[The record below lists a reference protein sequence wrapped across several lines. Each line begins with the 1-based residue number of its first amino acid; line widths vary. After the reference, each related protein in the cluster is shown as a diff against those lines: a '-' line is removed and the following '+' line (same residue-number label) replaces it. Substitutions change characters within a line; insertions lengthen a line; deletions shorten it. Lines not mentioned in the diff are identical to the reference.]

1 MSDDD
6 VGYGKPPKHSRFKPG
21 NNANPKGRPKRKP
34 TAIAEIIDDVLDGP
48 AEYRERGRTKKASR
62 RELTVK
68 THIKRAL
75 AGDLSSIETTR
86 GLTSKLDP
94 AALGTA
100 NGAALQE
107 AQPRRCIAT
116 RKRVVYFSR
125 SLILSRPARAQASS
139 NLPPGA
145 PAALGGGLAFRG
157 RRPPALEQESFE
169 RVLSVRH

>member
-6 VGYGKPPKHSRFKPG
+6 VGYRKPPKHSRFKPG

-75 AGDLSSIETTR
+75 AGDLSSIETILLLRAHAQTSGDAGVQRLEVTDWLPDYPGQTGEQKTR
-86 GLTSKLDP
+86 EFAAKTNAEVP
-94 AALGTA
+94 AWWKDADA
-100 NGAALQE
+100 EPEDND
-107 AQPRRCIAT
+107 
-116 RKRVVYFSR
+116 K
-125 SLILSRPARAQASS
+125 
-139 NLPPGA
+139 
-145 PAALGGGLAFRG
+145 
-157 RRPPALEQESFE
+157 
-169 RVLSVRH
+169 